1 MAGQARAQDSK
12 PIIDSVSTLSG
23 VYTDDQAKR
32 GKDVYLNLC
41 KSCHNPSTGD
51 AFARRWAGK
60 TLLDLFT
67 YIYESMPDNNP
78 HSVDEATNVDIIGYL
93 LQTNGMPVG
102 TRDVPIAADSLKA
115 IHIEVKK
122 PAESKGPWDYYKLRA
137 TIPANEA
144 FRPIKDGGCPL
155 VGG

>member
-122 PAESKGPWDYYKLRA
+122 PAAPPTAPSRA
-137 TIPANEA
+137 GS
-144 FRPIKDGGCPL
+144 RPHR
-155 VGG
+155 